1 MSGSV
6 IPKRTVK
13 IKVTPKVV
21 SIMVSMD
28 EEARH
33 RFTER
38 ANKASERNE
47 AAQQE
52 KKELQLFQERKA
64 HQRQVQ
70 QALKIKQ
77 QNKGVSYWLFFA
89 SFAEIFKKLINRH

>member
-1 MSGSV
+1 
-6 IPKRTVK
+6 VK
-13 IKVTPKVV
+13 VKAIPKVV

-33 RFTER
+33 HFSER

-52 KKELQLFQERKA
+52 KKELQLLEERKA
-64 HQRQVQ
+64 HQWQAQR
-70 QALKIKQ
+70 ALKIKQ
-77 QNKGVSYWLFFA
+77 QKKGVSYWLFSA
-89 SFAEIFKKLINRH
+89 SFAEIFKKLRISH